1 MIMQYMT
8 WEKRINVF
16 IVIVTIK
23 QDSFLTLKHTIWKKD
38 GATFN
43 VNRKLPNKTIYNKHI
58 IHIIRIEK
66 RDKFEKQSIWLLQGY
81 MKYHQFVKNMKK
93 LLIIPIQFNPQQYLR
108 ENTQNFYKNDLFE
121 MVQSLHYHIYIID
134 I

>member
-8 WEKRINVF
+8 WEKRINEF

-38 GATFN
+38 GATSN

-66 RDKFEKQSIWLLQGY
+66 RNKFKKQSIWPLQGY

-93 LLIIPIQFNPQQYLR
+93 LLIIPIQLIHNNTERRIPRIFIKMTCLR
-108 ENTQNFYKNDLFE
+108 RYN
-121 MVQSLHYHIYIID
+121 HYIIIYIL
-134 I
+134 